1 MPGLT
6 ASLRR
11 RQSARSYRRRCQRW
25 RLAPASAVST
35 MTIAQID
42 CGDGADRPP
51 SCISHVLVAGG
62 VRRGTGLKTGAA
74 GRRGFL
80 TPGVPPP
87 VVPDPG
93 VAGVAAPGVT
103 AGAVGMGAAAV
114 GTTVGAEVEAGGA
127 AAVGTAVGGGAGAR
141 ADGGRV
147 PTMALGW
154 ILRSWFLFPVPSS

>member
-1 MPGLT
+1 M
-6 ASLRR
+6 
-11 RQSARSYRRRCQRW
+11 
-25 RLAPASAVST
+25 SAVT
-35 MTIAQID
+35 MMTIAQID

-51 SCISHVLVAGG
+51 SWISHVLVAGG

-80 TPGVPPP
+80 TTGVPPP

-103 AGAVGMGAAAV
+103 PGAVGTGAAAV
-114 GTTVGAEVEAGGA
+114 GTTVGTEVGAGA
-127 AAVGTAVGGGAGAR
+127 AAVGAVVGGGAGAR

-147 PTMALGW
+147 PTLALGW
-154 ILRSWFLFPVPSS
+154 MLRSWFLFPVPSS

>member
-1 MPGLT
+1 M
-6 ASLRR
+6 
-11 RQSARSYRRRCQRW
+11 
-25 RLAPASAVST
+25 

-51 SCISHVLVAGG
+51 SWISHVLVAGG

-80 TPGVPPP
+80 TTGVPPP

-93 VAGVAAPGVT
+93 VAGVAAPGVN

-114 GTTVGAEVEAGGA
+114 GTTVGGTPGVRNPRLPA
-127 AAVGTAVGGGAGAR
+127 APVLSPVPRLTPPATSTWLMQ
-141 ADGGRV
+141 DGGRSAPSPQSIWAIV
-147 PTMALGW
+147 IVLTALAGASLHRW
-154 ILRSWFLFPVPSS
+154 HRRRYDRAD